1 MTQGIYRFPQEQLSF
16 QSDSGKVLPCE
27 IEAEET
33 IIGGILDDPNAI
45 YRIKNRLKPEHF
57 YISAHKDIYQ
67 ACLRLCNKGKPNDLL
82 SVTSLLRDHGILAKI
97 GGQNKLASVMKWNVS
112 TVNID
117 HMADLVIQSS
127 VLRQVIKLGGEITSL
142 GYETQRE
149 LPDLL
154 AEITERTRSI
164 VETPIAPTRD
174 EHEQWLH
181 DRLLDELTTIYTT
194 CSQPSLRLLKLKR
207 LADDHRLSMG
217 FLEHFYLKTLIAQCT
232 KLLTYEELKE
242 LAGSTVREWL
252 LNGLIP
258 QSTTIL
264 LASDGGVG
272 KTKFAYAIG
281 KILIQGTQFGPFVT
295 TGKRKILYYQGDES
309 PGDMLQALDS
319 LGYSEQDIGESV
331 RVRFGWSAE
340 NMPTL
345 IQDLKE
351 FQPELVFIDSLSTAN
366 RFSIYRESEMEYA
379 RPILE
384 MTGLATQYKTT
395 FVIIHHTNKEGGV
408 RGTTAI
414 RNAVSEVWTL
424 TKDNKETATP
434 YDRILEIDKSRSRSS
449 SKKYRMY
456 FNPDDLSFTF
466 LGEEGDEL
474 GGPGQ
479 SAKESTL
486 QLLADNRNIKFTS
499 EEIAHR
505 LGLSKAYARRYLGEL
520 SADGMVSVKRQPG
533 KANAYF
539 LAFKEGSPKDH
550 PSDHLTSHSQSVDRN
565 ELQPNPEFGIKN
577 TGSPQD
583 HPSDHLLNADTV
595 SNTDACDPQTDENS
609 DQTLDSEILIAP
621 SHIEDHLRSNA
632 LPDNSSV
639 GDPGGDPT
647 PILCENIHSLQIE
660 TKPLPGNDSDSF
672 RQGDPGGDPGV
683 ILTSDHHPT
692 PSMTKPELPLLPLLE
707 EKGVYWSLS
716 FKREVKIFQIF
727 DEFSEAS
734 CQVQGRGRFSLTFT
748 DLQCLSQSPRSD
760 LSVGDKVVILVG
772 KHKETFATITTIR
785 ADGIWLKCDDRKKLL
800 ARAYF
805 PHQLVKV

>member
-1 MTQGIYRFPQEQLSF
+1 
-16 QSDSGKVLPCE
+16 
-27 IEAEET
+27 
-33 IIGGILDDPNAI
+33 
-45 YRIKNRLKPEHF
+45 
-57 YISAHKDIYQ
+57 
-67 ACLRLCNKGKPNDLL
+67 
-82 SVTSLLRDHGILAKI
+82 
-97 GGQNKLASVMKWNVS
+97 
-112 TVNID
+112 
-117 HMADLVIQSS
+117 
-127 VLRQVIKLGGEITSL
+127 
-142 GYETQRE
+142 
-149 LPDLL
+149 
-154 AEITERTRSI
+154 
-164 VETPIAPTRD
+164 
-174 EHEQWLH
+174 
-181 DRLLDELTTIYTT
+181 
-194 CSQPSLRLLKLKR
+194 
-207 LADDHRLSMG
+207 MG

-449 SKKYRMY
+449 NKKYRMY

-474 GGPGQ
+474 GGLGQ

-499 EEIAHR
+499 EEIAYR

-520 SADGMVSVKRQPG
+520 SADGMISVKRQPG
-533 KANAYF
+533 KANTYF

-550 PSDHLTSHSQSVDRN
+550 PSDHLASHTESVDSN
-565 ELQPNPEFGIKN
+565 ELQSNLEIGIKN
-577 TGSPQD
+577 TGSPKD
-583 HPSDHLLNADTV
+583 HPSDHLPNLDTV
-595 SNTDACDPQTDENS
+595 SNASKGDPQADKNS
-609 DQTLDSEILIAP
+609 DQTPDSEILIAP
-621 SHIEDHLRSNA
+621 SNIEDHLRSNA
-632 LPDNSSV
+632 LPDGSSV
-639 GDPGGDPT
+639 GDPGGDPP
-647 PILCENIHSLQIE
+647 PILCENIQLSGIE
-660 TKPLPGNDSDSF
+660 VKPLPVNDSGSF
-672 RQGDPGGDPGV
+672 TQGDPGGDPGV
-683 ILTSDHHPT
+683 ILASDHHPT
-692 PSMTKPELPLLPLLE
+692 PSATKLKLPLLPLLE
-707 EKGVYWSLS
+707 EKGIYWSAS
-716 FKREVKIFQIF
+716 FKREVKVFLIF
-727 DEFSEAS
+727 DEMTQAS
-734 CQVQGRGRFSLTFT
+734 CQIPGRGTFSLEFR
-748 DLQCLSQSPRSD
+748 DLQCCEQSPRHD
-760 LSVGDKVVILVG
+760 FNVGDMVVILTG
-772 KHKETFATITTIR
+772 KLKQTFATITDIR
-785 ADGIWLKCDDRKKLL
+785 ADGIWLKSSDRKKTL
-800 ARAYF
+800 RKPYW
-805 PHQLVKV
+805 PHQLAKA